1 MAEILKKDDFKRVE
15 LLNLIT
21 KKGHLKNLT
30 PDQLVELD
38 GLLKKKDYSN
48 DKKAEKSKQI
58 HRDFCLRNG
67 SQILVINLLLV
78 CLQSQLTTWLQLEL
92 I

>member
-1 MAEILKKDDFKRVE
+1 MTSMTEILKKDDFKRVE

-38 GLLKKKDYSN
+38 GLLKKKYYSN
-48 DKKAEKSKQI
+48 DKKAEKSKQK
-58 HRDFCLRNG
+58 LLK
-67 SQILVINLLLV
+67 QINIEIYKRHD
-78 CLQSQLTTWLQLEL
+78 TAIWK

>member
-21 KKGHLKNLT
+21 KKGHLKNLP

-48 DKKAEKSKQI
+48 DKKAEKSKQK
-58 HRDFCLRNG
+58 LLK
-67 SQILVINLLLV
+67 QINIEIYKRHD
-78 CLQSQLTTWLQLEL
+78 TAIWK